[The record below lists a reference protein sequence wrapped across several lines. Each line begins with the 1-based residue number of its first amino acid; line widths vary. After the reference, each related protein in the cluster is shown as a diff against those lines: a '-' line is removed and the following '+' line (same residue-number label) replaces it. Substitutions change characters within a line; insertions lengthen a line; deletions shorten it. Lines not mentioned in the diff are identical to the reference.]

1 MKNWFIIVSTNT
13 MPIEGMCQYR
23 QISNNT
29 VIRFTFLFFTLLSIA
44 TADFR
49 IGWSR
54 FKILAVV
61 TVALSCYEEVR
72 ARLTVNQ
79 QGGVEPA

>member
-1 MKNWFIIVSTNT
+1 MVIIESTNT
-13 MPIEGMCQYR
+13 MPIEGMYKYR

-54 FKILAVV
+54 IKILAVV
-61 TVALSCYEEVR
+61 TVGAFLLRRSAIATYRES
-72 ARLTVNQ
+72 A
-79 QGGVEPA
+79 GGVEPAWI

>member
-1 MKNWFIIVSTNT
+1 
-13 MPIEGMCQYR
+13 MPIEGMYKYR

-29 VIRFTFLFFTLLSIA
+29 VIRFTFLFFIYLSIA

-54 FKILAVV
+54 LKNLAVV
-61 TVALSCYEEVR
+61 TVALSCNEEVR
-72 ARLTVNQ
+72 LQRTVDL
-79 QGGVEPA
+79 QGGRH

>member
-1 MKNWFIIVSTNT
+1 MY
-13 MPIEGMCQYR
+13 QYR

-54 FKILAVV
+54 IKILAVV
-61 TVALSCYEEVR
+61 TVGAFLLRRSAIATYRES
-72 ARLTVNQ
+72 A
-79 QGGVEPA
+79 GGVEAAWI